1 MPTANAYALEWDKLG
16 EKYFETGDDHGVL
29 YLLSNQGTYSN
40 GVAWNGLT
48 AVTES
53 PEGGDATDIWADD
66 IKYGTLRAAEKFG
79 GTIEAYTYPDEY
91 AQCDGSAEIAPGVYM
106 GQQARKAFGF
116 SYRSKV
122 GNDVNPELG
131 YKLHL
136 WYGCTSSPSERSY
149 QTQNDSPDAISMS
162 WEIDTTPVNVGT
174 IDGVEYKPTSLIT
187 IDQTKLDAAG
197 KTRLATL
204 EQILYGTPASGNAEA
219 IPPRLPLPAEVYT
232 LMKTP

>member
-1 MPTANAYALEWDKLG
+1 MPNATYAIEWDKLG

-29 YLLSNQGTYSN
+29 YPLSNEGTYSN

-79 GTIEAYTYPDEY
+79 GTIESYTYPDEF

-106 GQQARKAFGF
+106 GQQKRKAFGF
-116 SYRSKV
+116 TYRSKV

-136 WYGCTSSPSERSY
+136 WYGCTASPSERSY
-149 QTQNDSPDAISMS
+149 QTQNDSPDAITMS
-162 WEIDTTPVNVGT
+162 WEVDTTPVNVGT

-197 KTRLATL
+197 KTRLAAL
-204 EQILYGTPASGNAEA
+204 EQILYGTPASGGAEA
-219 IPPRLPLPAEVYT
+219 IAPRMPLPAEVYT